1 MGNNYRLENVGNS
14 ELLNGLSEL
23 VQESNVLTGRMLAHL
38 VELEQRM
45 LHLELGYSSLF
56 SYCVEAL
63 RMSEG
68 TAGRR
73 VTAAR
78 VCRRFP
84 EVFEQIARGD
94 LHLCALC
101 ALAPQLTRE
110 NAAELFEACR
120 GKTRRQ
126 IEHLL
131 AARFPKPDVRAQI
144 RRLPASR
151 PAPAPAAAIEPVLP
165 PRKSVDQEPESSV
178 KTGTM
183 PERLPLPAWQP
194 AVNQGAPEH
203 RSPEHRPPEH
213 RPPEHRPPEVRRR
226 RELEPLSSDRFGVH
240 FTADAE
246 LRDLLERARE
256 LASHRLPKRDLGSL
270 IKLLAT
276 SFVQREEK
284 RRFGIGI
291 KLRNTRSTRN
301 EPKALPR
308 PPCGAPPGGVTPP
321 VEANQAIKRQTSSVR
336 PDTRGRYLPVA
347 VRRAAYVREGGQ
359 CAFVS
364 PDGRRCPARGLI
376 EFDHVKPFAKRGSAD
391 PQNIRLL
398 CRSHNLLHARRC
410 FGSLH
415 ISAKIAAR
423 RRSESTT
430 RARGTPLR

>member
-1 MGNNYRLENVGNS
+1 VR
-14 ELLNGLSEL
+14 
-23 VQESNVLTGRMLAHL
+23 
-38 VELEQRM
+38 
-45 LHLELGYSSLF
+45 SS
-56 SYCVEAL
+56 
-63 RMSEG
+63 R
-68 TAGRR
+68 
-73 VTAAR
+73 
-78 VCRRFP
+78 
-84 EVFEQIARGD
+84 
-94 LHLCALC
+94 
-101 ALAPQLTRE
+101 
-110 NAAELFEACR
+110 
-120 GKTRRQ
+120 
-126 IEHLL
+126 LL
-131 AARFPKPDVRAQI
+131 AVRFPKPDVRAQI
-144 RRLPASR
+144 RRLPACV
-151 PAPAPAAAIEPVLP
+151 PTPVAAIEPVLL
-165 PRKSVDQEPESSV
+165 PRKSVEQRPESSAEAE
-178 KTGTM
+178 TT
-183 PERLPLPAWQP
+183 PESLPLPGSRQAGSE
-194 AVNQGAPEH
+194 GAPEP
-203 RSPEHRPPEH
+203 RPPEQRPPEH
-213 RPPEHRPPEVRRR
+213 RRR
-226 RELEPLSSDRFGVH
+226 REIEPLSPLRVSRSVSADRFGVH

-415 ISAKIAAR
+415 ISAKLAAR

>member
-1 MGNNYRLENVGNS
+1 MGNDYRLEDVGNS
-14 ELLNGLSEL
+14 ELLTGLSEL

-45 LHLELGYSSLF
+45 LHLELGYPSLF

-101 ALAPQLTRE
+101 ALSPQLTRE
-110 NAAELFEACR
+110 NAAELFEVCR

-144 RRLPASR
+144 RRLPASI
-151 PAPAPAAAIEPVLP
+151 PAPAAAIAPVLP
-165 PRKSVDQEPESSV
+165 PRKSVDQQPESPA
-178 KTGTM
+178 KAGTV
-183 PERLPLPAWQP
+183 PEILPLPGSRP
-194 AVNQGAPEH
+194 AVNEGAPEH
-203 RSPEHRPPEH
+203 RAPEH
-213 RPPEHRPPEVRRR
+213 RRR
-226 RELEPLSSDRFGVH
+226 RELEPLSTDRFGVH

-321 VEANQAIKRQTSSVR
+321 VEANQAIKRQTSCVR
-336 PDTRGRYLPVA
+336 PDARGRYLPVA
-347 VRRAAYVREGGQ
+347 VRRTAYVREGGQ

-364 PDGRRCPARGLI
+364 QTAGAVPRGGLSSSI
-376 EFDHVKPFAKRGSAD
+376 
-391 PQNIRLL
+391 
-398 CRSHNLLHARRC
+398 
-410 FGSLH
+410 
-415 ISAKIAAR
+415 
-423 RRSESTT
+423 T
-430 RARGTPLR
+430 